1 MKNIEEAIKNTFIDL
16 LNTHTIDEI
25 DVQLIS
31 ESLKIKRQTF
41 YYHYKNIYDL
51 VASIILD
58 DQVEV
63 IKATN
68 IEEIINNVLESYYK
82 NAELYREILSSSA
95 RDILIDATYIYF
107 SKSLVYYLEKT
118 FNLSLDAR
126 KEISS
131 FISHG
136 ISNILIDYLKNENY
150 ELEETKI
157 KVKAFLNE
165 ETLKYIVEGY
175 SKNN

>member
-1 MKNIEEAIKNTFIDL
+1 MKNIKETIKNTFIEL

-31 ESLKIKRQTF
+31 DSLKIKRQTF

-58 DQVEV
+58 AQVEA
-63 IKATN
+63 IKSTN
-68 IEEIINNVLESYYK
+68 IEEIIDNVLKAYYK

-118 FNLSLDAR
+118 FNLSLDDR

-131 FISHG
+131 FMSHG
-136 ISNILIDYLKNENY
+136 ISNVLIDYLKNENY
-150 ELEETKI
+150 ELEEIKI